1 MCDKGHELRPGLKT
15 LFQEFDRENNNF
27 LQAEDIVSMIE
38 TLKLSHGELIWF
50 ECDKKQSMEIAVAIG
65 GESGQITCERWV
77 EWMIRGARRPALER
91 AKFASHATAF
101 KRINIFL
108 ESVLIVV
115 RKSNLLIDSINSKVA
130 GYQRAAGRHTGGYGG
145 NFGGQNTCIRRTS
158 VTGTTTGN
166 TGTGA
171 TGSSSSSSSSGAQIT
186 GSSEDQNDV
195 LVV

>member
-15 LFQEFDRENNNF
+15 LFQEFDREHNNF
-27 LQAEDIVSMIE
+27 LQAKDIISMIE

-65 GESGQITCERWV
+65 GESGQISCERWV

-91 AKFASHATAF
+91 AKFASHSTAF

-145 NFGGQNTCIRRTS
+145 NFGGQNVRRTS
-158 VTGTTTGN
+158 ITTSNTGGSNSGSNLRSN
-166 TGTGA
+166 TGTGS
-171 TGSSSSSSSSGAQIT
+171 TGSSSSSSSMT
-186 GSSEDQNDV
+186 GSSSV
-195 LVV
+195 